1 MLKLPNFG
9 DFSKSVPK
17 KKGICLMNAV
27 MEFIVSSVLPL
38 IGGLCLFLF
47 GMNTMGSALE
57 RRAGSSLKALLG
69 KLTNNTFLGFL
80 TGTGV
85 TAVIQSSS
93 ATTVMVVGFVNSGLM
108 TLRQSIGVI
117 MGANVGTT
125 ITAWI
130 LSLQNVGALGSDTW
144 YLDMLKPTSFCAVLA
159 LVGIVMYMMPKSTQ
173 KRKDTA
179 TIMLAFA
186 VLMFG
191 MDIMS
196 DAMKPLTREPA
207 FQNLFIAF
215 GNNPF
220 LGVLVGAALTGIIQ
234 SSSASV
240 GILQGF
246 VTAAILSG
254 EAEAMAPL
262 TFGALLPIIMG
273 QNIGTCITAAISAI
287 GTSTNAKR
295 ASMIHLLFNVI
306 GTGVLLIGYFVI
318 DGIWD
323 PVLFS
328 SFVGPWGIPLAHT
341 TMKLICVLLLMPMSR
356 LLEKLACFIIRE
368 PKKTEDTK
376 EEAVAVLDD
385 RLLQAPAVAL
395 ERARILTATMAEDAV
410 KGLKESLA
418 SLNELTPE
426 RAAAIREYEDKGDH
440 YEDILGTYLVKL
452 SGCQLTEDQSAEVA
466 SLLHLIGDFE
476 RISDH
481 AVNILESAE
490 EIKEKKLILS
500 DQAKSEL
507 TVLTTAVNE
516 ILTLSQ
522 KAFIDNDFKA
532 AMQVEPLEQ
541 VIDDLKE
548 KMRASHI
555 FRLQKNECTIEGGFV
570 WNDLLTNLERISDH
584 CSNVAGCVIDAASRN
599 LNLHESLRNTRE
611 NDAEYEV
618 MHKQF
623 AEKYSIVKL

>member
-1 MLKLPNFG
+1 
-9 DFSKSVPK
+9 
-17 KKGICLMNAV
+17 MNAV
-27 MEFIVSSVLPL
+27 MEFLVSSVLPL

-57 RRAGSSLKALLG
+57 RRAGNSLKALLG
-69 KLTNNTFLGFL
+69 KLTHNTFLGFL

-144 YLDMLKPTSFCAVLA
+144 YLDILKPTSFCAVLA

-196 DAMKPLTREPA
+196 AAMKPLTASPT

-215 GNNPF
+215 GNNPL

-254 EAEAMAPL
+254 DPAATAPL
-262 TFGALLPIIMG
+262 TFGALFPIIMG
-273 QNIGTCITAAISAI
+273 QNIGTCVTAAISAI
-287 GTSTNAKR
+287 GTSVNAKR
-295 ASMIHLLFNVI
+295 ASMIHLLFNII
-306 GTGVLLIGYFVI
+306 GTGVLLSAFYIIKAVAQ
-318 DGIWD
+318 
-323 PVLFS
+323 PALFNT
-328 SFVGPWGIPLAHT
+328 FVGPWGIPLAHT
-341 TMKLICVLLLMPMSR
+341 TMKMICVVLMMPANR
-356 LLEKLACFIIRE
+356 LLEKLACVIVRE
-368 PKKTEDTK
+368 PKKASDAK
-376 EEAVAVLDD
+376 EEAVTMLDE
-385 RLLQAPAVAL
+385 RLLQAPSVAL
-395 ERARILTATMAEDAV
+395 DRARILTATMAEDAV
-410 KGLKESLA
+410 KGLKESLS
-418 SLNELTPE
+418 SLQDLTPE
-426 RAAAIREYEDKGDH
+426 LAASIREYEDKGDH

-490 EIKEKKLILS
+490 EIKEKNLVLTDRAKAELAILTSAVDEILS
-500 DQAKSEL
+500 
-507 TVLTTAVNE
+507 
-516 ILTLSQ
+516 LSK
-522 KAFIDNDFKA
+522 KAFVEKDLHA
-532 AMQVEPLEQ
+532 AVMVEPLEQ
-541 VIDDLKE
+541 VIDELKE

-570 WNDLLTNLERISDH
+570 WNDLLTNLERIADH

-618 MHKQF
+618 MHKQY
-623 AEKYSIVKL
+623 AEKYSIVNL

>member
-1 MLKLPNFG
+1 
-9 DFSKSVPK
+9 
-17 KKGICLMNAV
+17 MNAV

-368 PKKTEDTK
+368 PKTVQS
-376 EEAVAVLDD
+376 EEAFILDD
-385 RLLQAPAVAL
+385 RLLQAPSVAL
-395 ERARILTATMAEDAV
+395 ARARSLTVNMAEDAV
-410 KGLKESLA
+410 KGLKDSLY
-418 SLNELTPE
+418 SLNNLSPQLAES
-426 RAAAIREYEDKGDH
+426 IRKYEDKGDK

-452 SGCQLTEDQSAEVA
+452 SACQLTEDESAEVA

-555 FRLQKNECTIEGGFV
+555 FRLQRNECTIEGGFV

-599 LNLHESLRNTRE
+599 LNLHESLRNARE

-618 MHKQF
+618 LHKQF
-623 AEKYSIVKL
+623 AEKYSIANL

>member
-1 MLKLPNFG
+1 
-9 DFSKSVPK
+9 
-17 KKGICLMNAV
+17 MNAV
-27 MEFIVSSVLPL
+27 MEFIVASVLPL

-69 KLTNNTFLGFL
+69 KLTHNTFLGFL

-130 LSLQNVGALGSDTW
+130 LSLQNVGALGDDTW
-144 YLDMLKPTSFCAVLA
+144 YLDILKPTSFCAVLA
-159 LVGIVMYMMPKSTQ
+159 LIGIVMYMMPKSTQ

-196 DAMKPLTREPA
+196 DAMKPLTASPT

-215 GNNPF
+215 GNNPL

-254 EAEAMAPL
+254 DPAATAPL

-273 QNIGTCITAAISAI
+273 QNIGTCITASISAI
-287 GTSTNAKR
+287 GTNTNAKR
-295 ASMIHLLFNVI
+295 ASMIHLLFNII
-306 GTGVLLIGYFVI
+306 GTGVLLTGFYII
-318 DGIWD
+318 DGVAQ
-323 PVLFS
+323 PVLFDT
-328 SFVGPWGIPLAHT
+328 FVGPWGIPLAHT
-341 TMKLICVLLLMPMSR
+341 TMKIICVVLMMPASR
-356 LLEKLACFIIRE
+356 LLEKLSCVIVRE
-368 PKKTEDTK
+368 RKTAK
-376 EEAVAVLDD
+376 VEEATMLDE
-385 RLLQAPAVAL
+385 RLLQAPSVAL

-410 KGLKESLA
+410 KGLKESLS
-418 SLNELTPE
+418 SLTELTPQ
-426 RAAAIREYEDKGDH
+426 RAESIRAYEDQGDH

-452 SGCQLTEDQSAEVA
+452 SGCPLTEDESAEVA

-490 EIKEKKLILS
+490 EIKEKNLMLTS
-500 DQAKSEL
+500 QARAEL
-507 TVLTTAVNE
+507 AVLTSAVDE
-516 ILTLSQ
+516 ILTLSKQ
-522 KAFIDNDFKA
+522 SFIDKDLKA
-532 AMQVEPLEQ
+532 AIMVEPLEQ
-541 VIDDLKE
+541 VIDELKE
-548 KMRASHI
+548 KMRATHI
-555 FRLQKNECTIEGGFV
+555 FRLQRNECTIEGGFV

-584 CSNVAGCVIDAASRN
+584 CSNIAGCVIDAASRN
-599 LNLHESLRNTRE
+599 LNLHESLRNARE
-611 NDAEYEV
+611 NDAEYGV
-618 MHKQF
+618 LHAQY
-623 AEKYSIVKL
+623 AEKYSIANL

>member
-1 MLKLPNFG
+1 M
-9 DFSKSVPK
+9 DFV
-17 KKGICLMNAV
+17 
-27 MEFIVSSVLPL
+27 VSCILPL

-47 GMNTMGSALE
+47 GMNIMGGALE

-130 LSLQNVGALGSDTW
+130 LSLQNVGMLGSNTW
-144 YLDMLKPTSFCAVLA
+144 YLDLLKPTSFSAILA
-159 LVGIVMYMMPKSTQ
+159 LIGIVMYMMPKSTQ

-179 TIMLAFA
+179 TILLAFA

-196 DAMKPLTREPA
+196 GAMKDLTKLEA
-207 FQNLFIAF
+207 FRNLFIAF
-215 GNNPF
+215 GNNP
-220 LGVLVGAALTGIIQ
+220 LMGVLVGAALTGIIQ

-246 VTAAILSG
+246 VTAAIMSQDP
-254 EAEAMAPL
+254 AATAPL

-273 QNIGTCITAAISAI
+273 QNIGTCITATISSI
-287 GTSTNAKR
+287 GTNTNAKR

-306 GTGVLLIGYFVI
+306 GTGVLLTGFYVI
-318 DGIWD
+318 DGVWD
-323 PVLFS
+323 PPLFNT
-328 SFVGPWGIPLAHT
+328 FVGAWGIPAAHT
-341 TMKLICVLLLMPMSR
+341 IMKLICVVLMMPASR
-356 LLEKLACFIIRE
+356 LLEKLSCLIIRE
-368 PKKTEDTK
+368 PKVAKPSK
-376 EEAVAVLDD
+376 EESVAILDE
-385 RLLQAPAVAL
+385 RLLNSPTVAL
-395 ERARILTATMAEDAV
+395 ERARTLTVSMAEDAV
-410 KGLKESLA
+410 KGLKDSLY
-418 SLNELTPE
+418 SLSNLTPQLAE
-426 RAAAIREYEDKGDH
+426 SIREYEDKGDH
-440 YEDILGTYLVKL
+440 YEDVLGTYLVKL
-452 SGCQLTEDQSAEVA
+452 SSCPLTEDESAEVA

-490 EIKEKKLILS
+490 EIKEKKLVLTE
-500 DQAKSEL
+500 QARAEL
-507 TVLTTAVNE
+507 TVLTTAVDE
-516 ILTLSQ
+516 ILTLSK
-522 KAFIDNDFKA
+522 KAFTDHDLKA

-541 VIDDLKE
+541 VIDELKE
-548 KMRASHI
+548 AMRATHI
-555 FRLQKNECTIEGGFV
+555 SRLQQGECTIEGGFV

-584 CSNVAGCVIDAASRN
+584 CSNIAGCVIDTAERN
-599 LNLHESLRNTRE
+599 LNLHESLRNARE

-618 MHKQF
+618 MFVHYS
-623 AEKYSIVKL
+623 EKYSISNL

>member
-1 MLKLPNFG
+1 
-9 DFSKSVPK
+9 
-17 KKGICLMNAV
+17 MNAV

-273 QNIGTCITAAISAI
+273 QNIGTCITASISAI

-323 PVLFS
+323 PILFS

-490 EIKEKKLILS
+490 EIKEKNL
-500 DQAKSEL
+500 
-507 TVLTTAVNE
+507 VLTAQARAELAVLTNAVDE

>member
-1 MLKLPNFG
+1 
-9 DFSKSVPK
+9 
-17 KKGICLMNAV
+17 MNAV
-27 MEFIVSSVLPL
+27 MEFIVASVLPL

-69 KLTNNTFLGFL
+69 KLTHNTFLGFL

-130 LSLQNVGALGSDTW
+130 LSLQNVGALGDDTW
-144 YLDMLKPTSFCAVLA
+144 YLDILKPTSFCAVLA
-159 LVGIVMYMMPKSTQ
+159 LIGIVMYMMPKSTQ

-196 DAMKPLTREPA
+196 DAMKPLTASPT

-215 GNNPF
+215 GNNPL

-254 EAEAMAPL
+254 DPAATAPL

-273 QNIGTCITAAISAI
+273 QNIGTCITASISAI
-287 GTSTNAKR
+287 GTNTNAKR
-295 ASMIHLLFNVI
+295 ASMIHLLFNII
-306 GTGVLLIGYFVI
+306 GTGVLLTGFYII
-318 DGIWD
+318 DGVAQ
-323 PVLFS
+323 PVLFDT
-328 SFVGPWGIPLAHT
+328 FVGPWGIPLAHT
-341 TMKLICVLLLMPMSR
+341 TMKIICVVLMMPASR
-356 LLEKLACFIIRE
+356 LLEKLSCVIVRE
-368 PKKTEDTK
+368 RKTAK
-376 EEAVAVLDD
+376 VEEATMLDE
-385 RLLQAPAVAL
+385 RLLQAPSVAL

-410 KGLKESLA
+410 KGLKESLS
-418 SLNELTPE
+418 SLTELTPQ
-426 RAAAIREYEDKGDH
+426 RAESIRAYEDQGDH

-452 SGCQLTEDQSAEVA
+452 SGCPLTEDESAEVA

-490 EIKEKKLILS
+490 EIKEKNLMLTS
-500 DQAKSEL
+500 QARAEL
-507 TVLTTAVNE
+507 AVLTSAVDE
-516 ILTLSQ
+516 ILTLSKQ
-522 KAFIDNDFKA
+522 SFIDKDLKA
-532 AMQVEPLEQ
+532 AIMVEPLEQ
-541 VIDDLKE
+541 VIDELKE
-548 KMRASHI
+548 KMRATHI

-584 CSNVAGCVIDAASRN
+584 CSNIAGCVIDAASRN
-599 LNLHESLRNTRE
+599 LNLHESLRNARE
-611 NDAEYEV
+611 NDAEYGV
-618 MHKQF
+618 LHAQY
-623 AEKYSIVKL
+623 AEKYSIANL

>member
-1 MLKLPNFG
+1 MEKAPE
-9 DFSKSVPK
+9 
-17 KKGICLMNAV
+17 KKGKKHLMNAV

-47 GMNTMGSALE
+47 GMNTMGGALE
-57 RRAGSSLKALLG
+57 RRAGSSLKVLLG

-159 LVGIVMYMMPKSTQ
+159 LIGIVMYMMPKSTQ

-196 DAMKPLTREPA
+196 DAMKPLTASPT

-215 GNNPF
+215 GNNPL

-254 EAEAMAPL
+254 DPAATAPL

-287 GTSTNAKR
+287 GTNTNAKR
-295 ASMIHLLFNVI
+295 ASMIHLLFNII
-306 GTGVLLIGYFVI
+306 GTGFLLTGFYII
-318 DGIWD
+318 DGVAQ
-323 PVLFS
+323 PVLFDT
-328 SFVGPWGIPLAHT
+328 FVGPWGIPLAHT
-341 TMKLICVLLLMPMSR
+341 TMKLICVVLMMPANR
-356 LLEKLACFIIRE
+356 LLEKLACLLVRE
-368 PKKTEDTK
+368 KKAAKAEEDGIK
-376 EEAVAVLDD
+376 LDE
-385 RLLQAPAVAL
+385 RLLNSPTVAL
-395 ERARILTATMAEDAV
+395 QQARALTICMADDAV
-410 KGLKESLA
+410 KGLKDSLY
-418 SLNELTPE
+418 SLNNLTPQL
-426 RAAAIREYEDKGDH
+426 ADSIREYEDKGDH
-440 YEDILGTYLVKL
+440 YEDVLGTYLVKL
-452 SGCQLTEDQSAEVA
+452 SSQPLTEDESAEVA

-490 EIKEKKLILS
+490 EIKEKKLVLTE
-500 DQAKSEL
+500 QARAEL
-507 TVLTTAVNE
+507 TVLTTAVDE
-516 ILTLSQ
+516 ILTLSK
-522 KAFIDNDFKA
+522 KAFVDTDFTA

-541 VIDDLKE
+541 VIDELKE

-555 FRLQKNECTIEGGFV
+555 FRLQRNECTIEGGFV

-584 CSNVAGCVIDAASRN
+584 CSNIAGCVIDSAARN
-599 LNLHESLRNTRE
+599 LNLHESLRNARE

-623 AEKYSIVKL
+623 AEKYSIANL

>member
-273 QNIGTCITAAISAI
+273 QNIGTCITASISAI

-376 EEAVAVLDD
+376 EEAVTVLDD

-418 SLNELTPE
+418 SLNELTHE

-490 EIKEKKLILS
+490 EIKEKNL
-500 DQAKSEL
+500 
-507 TVLTTAVNE
+507 VLTAQARAELAVLTNAVDE

>member
-1 MLKLPNFG
+1 
-9 DFSKSVPK
+9 
-17 KKGICLMNAV
+17 MNAV
-27 MEFIVSSVLPL
+27 MESIVTFVLPL

-130 LSLQNVGALGSDTW
+130 LSLQNVGALGDSTW
-144 YLDMLKPTSFCAVLA
+144 YLDILKPTSFCAVLA

-196 DAMKPLTREPA
+196 DAMKPLTKEPA

-215 GNNPF
+215 GNNPL

-246 VTAAILSG
+246 AMAAIQTLREAEISGEVLAVDPTAA
-254 EAEAMAPL
+254 L

-273 QNIGTCITAAISAI
+273 QNIGTCITATISSI
-287 GTSTNAKR
+287 GTNTHAKR

-306 GTGVLLIGYFVI
+306 GTGVLLIGFYVI
-318 DGIWD
+318 DGVWD
-323 PVLFS
+323 PPLFNT
-328 SFVGPWGIPLAHT
+328 FVGSWGIPLAHT
-341 TMKLICVLLLMPMSR
+341 TMKLICVVLLMPMSR
-356 LLEKLACFIIRE
+356 LLEKLACIIIRE
-368 PKKTEDTK
+368 PKTTKSVKED
-376 EEAVAVLDD
+376 AVAILDE
-385 RLLQAPAVAL
+385 RLLNSPTVAL
-395 ERARILTATMAEDAV
+395 ERARTLTVSMAEDAV
-410 KGLKESLA
+410 KGLKDSLY
-418 SLNELTPE
+418 SLNNLSPQLAES
-426 RAAAIREYEDKGDH
+426 IREYEDKGDK
-440 YEDILGTYLVKL
+440 YEDVLGTYLVKL
-452 SGCQLTEDQSAEVA
+452 SACQLTEDESAEVA

-490 EIKEKKLILS
+490 EIKEKNLILS
-500 DQAKSEL
+500 DQAKTEL
-507 TVLTTAVNE
+507 TVLTTAVDE
-516 ILTLSQ
+516 ILILSK
-522 KAFIDNDFKA
+522 KAFTDNDFKA

-541 VIDDLKE
+541 VIDELKE
-548 KMRASHI
+548 KMRATHI
-555 FRLQKNECTIEGGFV
+555 SRLQKNECTIEGGFV

-584 CSNVAGCVIDAASRN
+584 CSNIAGCVIDTAARN
-599 LNLHESLRNTRE
+599 LNLHESLRNARE

-618 MHKQF
+618 MHKHF
-623 AEKYSIVKL
+623 ADKYSIVNL

>member
-1 MLKLPNFG
+1 
-9 DFSKSVPK
+9 
-17 KKGICLMNAV
+17 MNAV

-38 IGGLCLFLF
+38 VGGLCLFLF

-85 TAVIQSSS
+85 TSVIQSSS

-159 LVGIVMYMMPKSTQ
+159 LVGIVMYMMPKATQ

-196 DAMKPLTREPA
+196 DAMKPLTASPT

-215 GNNPF
+215 GNNPL

-254 EAEAMAPL
+254 DAAATAPL

-273 QNIGTCITAAISAI
+273 QNIGTCVTAAISSI
-287 GTSTNAKR
+287 GTSVNAKR
-295 ASMIHLLFNVI
+295 ASMIHLLFNII
-306 GTGVLLIGYFVI
+306 GTGALLIGYFVI
-318 DGIWD
+318 DLAV
-323 PVLFS
+323 PSTPENPMLFDQ
-328 SFVGPWGIPLAHT
+328 FVGPWGIPIAHT
-341 TMKLICVLLLMPMSR
+341 TMKMICVVLMMPANR
-356 LLEKLACFIIRE
+356 LLEKLACVIVRE

-385 RLLQAPAVAL
+385 RLLQAPSVAL

-418 SLNELTPE
+418 SLNDLTPE

-452 SGCQLTEDQSAEVA
+452 SGCPLTEDQSAEVA

-490 EIKEKKLILS
+490 EIKEKNLVLTA
-500 DQAKSEL
+500 QARAEL
-507 TVLTTAVNE
+507 TVLTNAVDE
-516 ILTLSQ
+516 ILTLSE
-522 KAFIDNDFKA
+522 KAFAEKDLHA
-532 AMQVEPLEQ
+532 AVMVEPLEQ
-541 VIDDLKE
+541 VIDELKE

>member
-1 MLKLPNFG
+1 M
-9 DFSKSVPK
+9 DFV
-17 KKGICLMNAV
+17 
-27 MEFIVSSVLPL
+27 VSCILPL

-47 GMNTMGSALE
+47 GMNIMGGALE

-130 LSLQNVGALGSDTW
+130 LSLQNVGMLGSNTW
-144 YLDMLKPTSFCAVLA
+144 YLDLLKPTSFSAILA
-159 LVGIVMYMMPKSTQ
+159 LIGIVMYMMPKSTQ

-179 TIMLAFA
+179 TILLAFA

-196 DAMKPLTREPA
+196 GAMKDLTKLEA
-207 FQNLFIAF
+207 FRNLFIAF
-215 GNNPF
+215 GNNP
-220 LGVLVGAALTGIIQ
+220 LMGVLVGAALTGIIQ

-246 VTAAILSG
+246 VTAAIMSQDP
-254 EAEAMAPL
+254 AATAPL

-273 QNIGTCITAAISAI
+273 QNIGTCITATISSI
-287 GTSTNAKR
+287 GTNTNAKR

-306 GTGVLLIGYFVI
+306 GTGVLLTGFYVI
-318 DGIWD
+318 DGVWD
-323 PVLFS
+323 PPLFNT
-328 SFVGPWGIPLAHT
+328 FVGAWGIPAAHT
-341 TMKLICVLLLMPMSR
+341 IMKLICVVLMMPASR
-356 LLEKLACFIIRE
+356 LLEKLACLIIRE
-368 PKKTEDTK
+368 PKASKSSK
-376 EEAVAVLDD
+376 EESVAILDE
-385 RLLQAPAVAL
+385 RLLNSPTVAL
-395 ERARILTATMAEDAV
+395 ERARTLTVSMAEDAV
-410 KGLKESLA
+410 KGLKDSLY
-418 SLNELTPE
+418 SLSNLTPQLAE
-426 RAAAIREYEDKGDH
+426 SIREYEDKGDH
-440 YEDILGTYLVKL
+440 YEDVLGTYLVKL
-452 SGCQLTEDQSAEVA
+452 SSCPLTEDESAEVA

-490 EIKEKKLILS
+490 EIKEKKLVLTE
-500 DQAKSEL
+500 QARAEL
-507 TVLTTAVNE
+507 TVLTTAVDE
-516 ILTLSQ
+516 ILTLSK
-522 KAFIDNDFKA
+522 KAFTDHDLKA

-541 VIDDLKE
+541 VIDELKE
-548 KMRASHI
+548 AMRATHI
-555 FRLQKNECTIEGGFV
+555 SRLQQGECTIEGGFV

-584 CSNVAGCVIDAASRN
+584 CSNIAGCVIDTAERN
-599 LNLHESLRNTRE
+599 LNLHESLRNARE

-618 MHKQF
+618 MFVHYS
-623 AEKYSIVKL
+623 EKYSISNL

>member
-1 MLKLPNFG
+1 
-9 DFSKSVPK
+9 
-17 KKGICLMNAV
+17 MNAV

-273 QNIGTCITAAISAI
+273 QNIGTCITASISAI

-376 EEAVAVLDD
+376 EEAVTVLDD

-418 SLNELTPE
+418 SLNELTHE

-490 EIKEKKLILS
+490 EIKEKNL
-500 DQAKSEL
+500 
-507 TVLTTAVNE
+507 VLTAQARAELAVLTNAVDE

>member
-1 MLKLPNFG
+1 
-9 DFSKSVPK
+9 
-17 KKGICLMNAV
+17 MNAV

-38 IGGLCLFLF
+38 VGGLCLFLF
-47 GMNTMGSALE
+47 GMNTMGGALE

-69 KLTNNTFLGFL
+69 KLTHNTFLGFL

-93 ATTVMVVGFVNSGLM
+93 ATTVMVVGFVNTGLM

-144 YLDMLKPTSFCAVLA
+144 YLDILKPTSFCAVLA

-196 DAMKPLTREPA
+196 DAMKPLTASPT

-215 GNNPF
+215 GNNPI
-220 LGVLVGAALTGIIQ
+220 LGMLVGAILTGIIQ

-254 EAEAMAPL
+254 NPEATAPL

-287 GTSTNAKR
+287 GTSVNARR
-295 ASMIHLLFNVI
+295 ASMIHLLFNII
-306 GTGVLLIGYFVI
+306 GTGVLLTGFYVI
-318 DGIWD
+318 EGVAH
-323 PVLFS
+323 PVLFDT
-328 SFVGPWGIPLAHT
+328 FVGPWGIPLAHT
-341 TMKLICVLLLMPMSR
+341 TMKLICVVLMMPANR
-356 LLEKLACFIIRE
+356 LLEKLAILIVRE
-368 PKKTEDTK
+368 PKTAKA
-376 EEAVAVLDD
+376 EESIKLDE
-385 RLLQAPAVAL
+385 RFLNSPTVAL
-395 ERARILTATMAEDAV
+395 QQAHALTVSMADDAV
-410 KGLKESLA
+410 KGLKDSLY
-418 SLNELTPE
+418 SLNNLTPQL
-426 RAAAIREYEDKGDH
+426 AASIREYEDKGDH
-440 YEDILGTYLVKL
+440 YEDVLGTYLVKL
-452 SGCQLTEDQSAEVA
+452 SGCQLTEDESAEVA

-490 EIKEKKLILS
+490 EIKEKNLVLTE
-500 DQAKSEL
+500 QARAEL
-507 TVLTTAVNE
+507 TVLSTAVNE

-522 KAFIDNDFKA
+522 KAFVEKDFTA

-541 VIDDLKE
+541 VIDELKE
-548 KMRASHI
+548 DMRASHI
-555 FRLQKNECTIEGGFV
+555 VRLQQGNCTIEGGFV
-570 WNDLLTNLERISDH
+570 WNDLLTNLERIADH
-584 CSNVAGCVIDAASRN
+584 CSNIAGCVIDTAEQN
-599 LNLHESLRNTRE
+599 LNLHESLRNARE
-611 NDAEYEV
+611 NDANYEV
-618 MHKQF
+618 MHKQY
-623 AEKYSIVKL
+623 AEKYSIAHL

>member
-1 MLKLPNFG
+1 
-9 DFSKSVPK
+9 
-17 KKGICLMNAV
+17 MNAV
-27 MEFIVSSVLPL
+27 MEFIVSSILPL
-38 IGGLCLFLF
+38 VGGLCLFLF
-47 GMNTMGSALE
+47 GMNTMGGALE

-144 YLDMLKPTSFCAVLA
+144 YLDILKPTSFCAVLA
-159 LVGIVMYMMPKSTQ
+159 LIGIVMYMMPKSTQ

-196 DAMKPLTREPA
+196 DAMKPLTASPT

-215 GNNPF
+215 GNNPL

-254 EAEAMAPL
+254 DPAATAPL

-273 QNIGTCITAAISAI
+273 QNIGTCITASISAI
-287 GTSTNAKR
+287 GTNTNAKR
-295 ASMIHLLFNVI
+295 ASMIHLLFNII
-306 GTGVLLIGYFVI
+306 GTGVLLTGFYVI
-318 DGIWD
+318 DGVAQ
-323 PVLFS
+323 PVLFDT
-328 SFVGPWGIPLAHT
+328 FVGPWGIPAAHT
-341 TMKLICVLLLMPMSR
+341 IMKLICVLLMMPASR
-356 LLEKLACFIIRE
+356 LLEKLSCVIVRE
-368 PKKTEDTK
+368 RKTTK
-376 EEAVAVLDD
+376 ETNAGLVLDE
-385 RLLQAPAVAL
+385 RLLNSPTVAL
-395 ERARILTATMAEDAV
+395 QQARALTVNMADDAV
-410 KGLKESLA
+410 KGLKDSLY
-418 SLNELTPE
+418 SLNNLTPQL
-426 RAAAIREYEDKGDH
+426 ADSIREYEDKGDH

-452 SGCQLTEDQSAEVA
+452 SSQPLTEEESAEVA

-490 EIKEKKLILS
+490 EIKDKKLMLTE
-500 DQAKSEL
+500 QARAEL
-507 TVLTTAVNE
+507 TILTTAVDE
-516 ILTLSQ
+516 ILTLSK
-522 KAFIDNDFKA
+522 KAFVDNDFTA

-541 VIDDLKE
+541 VIDELKE
-548 KMRASHI
+548 KMRATHI
-555 FRLQKNECTIEGGFV
+555 FRLQRNECTIEGGFV

-584 CSNVAGCVIDAASRN
+584 CSNIAGCVIDTAAQN
-599 LNLHESLRNTRE
+599 LNLHESLRNARE

-618 MHKQF
+618 LHKQF
-623 AEKYSIVKL
+623 AEKYSIANL